1 MKSIPLFLHQA
12 LSLRLEQESKELEA
26 GLQQAYTCMEN
37 GEAPDNQ
44 AEAEW
49 ERMLQ
54 DEKRKKQALIDKMRV
69 SSPPFN
75 NIICGHHNNH

>member
-1 MKSIPLFLHQA
+1 MQA

-37 GEAPDNQ
+37 GEAPDSQ
-44 AEAEW
+44 AEVDW

-54 DEKRKKQALIDKMRV
+54 TENRRKQAVIDKMKV
-69 SSPPFN
+69 SVL
-75 NIICGHHNNH
+75 